1 MNSLKIQ
8 PPILLN
14 TCSREAIFSYF
25 NNAWEL
31 EDLLMKGIVEEET
44 FYLNPDALRNPLIFY
59 LGHSAG
65 FYINKLMMVNL
76 LDKSI
81 NPDYEF
87 IFGVG
92 VDPRTPDE
100 LNAAISHVQWPN
112 LADVWEYRHQAYEII
127 SEVIKNTPIDLPIH
141 QNHPLWAL
149 MMAIEHQRIHFETSS
164 MLIRQ
169 LPVEQVKRPENWQY
183 APSNGDLSP
192 NEMIEISGGL
202 VAVGK
207 PEDFPLFGW
216 DCEYGDRQVNVA
228 PFAASKYMITNAEF
242 REFVNA
248 GGYENQAFWNEES
261 WSWKSEYNVKYP
273 KFWIP
278 KNGSY
283 KYRAMF
289 DEIELPLDWPV
300 EVNHY
305 EAMAYCRWKGDRIR
319 LMSEAEWHL
328 ATYGSD
334 ANPKTA
340 GLDTINNFNLNL
352 KFGSP
357 SPVGILK
364 QAESPSGLYD
374 LRGNVWEWLNDDFNP
389 LPGFKTHFL
398 YEDNATPFF
407 DNQHKM
413 MLGGAWVT
421 NGTEALRFYRNWFR
435 PNFYQHAGFRIAE
448 SQNYDVR

>member
-1 MNSLKIQ
+1 MNTLKLQLPIQ
-8 PPILLN
+8 LN

-25 NNAWEL
+25 QNAWEL
-31 EDLLMKGIVEEET
+31 EDSLMKSIVGEET
-44 FYLNPDALRNPLIFY
+44 FYLNPDSLRNPLIFY

-92 VDPRTPDE
+92 VDPQTPDE
-100 LNAAISHVQWPN
+100 LNAAISHIEWPE
-112 LADVWEYRHQAYEII
+112 LAKVWEYRNQAYEIVSKI
-127 SEVIKNTPIDLPIH
+127 IKNTALNLPIH

-149 MMAIEHQRIHFETSS
+149 IMGIEHQRIHFETSS

-169 LPVEQVKRPENWQY
+169 LPVEKVARPENWQY
-183 APSNGDLSP
+183 APSNSDISH
-192 NEMIEISGGL
+192 NEIIEISGGL
-202 VAVGK
+202 VEVGK

-242 REFVNA
+242 QEFVNA
-248 GGYENQAFWNEES
+248 GGYEKQIYWNEES
-261 WSWKSEYNVKYP
+261 WAWKTEYNVKHP

-278 KNGSY
+278 NNGGY
-283 KYRAMF
+283 NYRAMF
-289 DEIELPLDWPV
+289 DEIDLPLDWPV

-305 EAMAYCRWKGDRIR
+305 EAMAYCRWKGEGIR

-328 ATYGSD
+328 ATYGSE
-334 ANPKTA
+334 ANRKTS
-340 GLDTINNFNLNL
+340 GLDTVNNFNLNL

-374 LRGNVWEWLNDDFNP
+374 LRGNVWEWLSDDFNP
-389 LPGFKTHFL
+389 LPGFKSHFL

-413 MLGGAWVT
+413 MLGGAWAT
-421 NGTEALRFYRNWFR
+421 NGTEALKFYRNWFR
-435 PNFYQHAGFRIAE
+435 PHFYQHAGFRIAE
-448 SQNYDVR
+448 SQN